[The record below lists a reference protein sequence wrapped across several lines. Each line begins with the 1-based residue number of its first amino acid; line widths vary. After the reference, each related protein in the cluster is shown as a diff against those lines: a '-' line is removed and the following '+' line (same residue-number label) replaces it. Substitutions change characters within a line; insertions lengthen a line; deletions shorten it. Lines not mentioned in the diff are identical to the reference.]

1 MNMRL
6 LGTAVPA
13 FWLAA
18 AVGLAGCGGA
28 GMTSAVP
35 QETMAAAYDVYEN
48 AAPAE
53 AMAGGDGGSGVY
65 FGEAAKSGEWKAEG
79 SSVEDSAAE
88 EAVADSAELPAGRK
102 LIRTVDMHV
111 ETDGF
116 DDLLSRITDR
126 IRELGGYVE
135 TSDISGRRASY
146 QNEPAPRNAFLTARI
161 PSAKLDLFITS
172 VEEQGNVVNKSE
184 NTQDVT
190 LQYSDLESRK
200 KSLSIEQERIWAL
213 LEKADTLE
221 AVIALEERLSEIR
234 YQLESMESQLRL
246 YDNQVDYS
254 TVTIRIQEVTTF
266 TPTAPES
273 LGQRIGTS
281 FSKNMRSVSQ
291 FFTTLFVVLISG
303 IPIWGPI
310 LMILLLIL
318 FLIRR
323 RRRRMR
329 KDSYCGSIS
338 DKATSSTGKNDG
350 AQPPKTF

>member
-6 LGTAVPA
+6 LGIAVPA

-28 GMTSAVP
+28 GMTSTVP
-35 QETMAAAYDVYEN
+35 REIMTEAAYDTYEN

-53 AMAGGDGGSGVY
+53 EAMAGGDRGSGVY
-65 FGEAAKSGEWKAEG
+65 FGEAAKSGEWTD
-79 SSVEDSAAE
+79 EDSAAE
-88 EAVADSAELPAGRK
+88 EAVADSAELPTGRK

-135 TSDISGRRASY
+135 TSDISGRRASF

-184 NTQDVT
+184 NAQDVT

-200 KSLSIEQERIWAL
+200 KSLSIEQDRIWAL

-254 TVTIRIQEVTTF
+254 TLTIRIQEVTTF

-323 RRRRMR
+323 RRRRMG

-338 DKATSSTGKNDG
+338 DKATSLTGKNDG

>member
-35 QETMAAAYDVYEN
+35 QETMAAAYDAYEN
-48 AAPAE
+48 AAPE
-53 AMAGGDGGSGVY
+53 AALTGGDRGSGVY
-65 FGEAAKSGEWKAEG
+65 FGEAAKSGEWTD
-79 SSVEDSAAE
+79 EDSAAE

-116 DDLLSRITDR
+116 DDLLSRITDH

-200 KSLSIEQERIWAL
+200 KSLSIEQDRIWAL

-291 FFTTLFVVLISG
+291 FFTTLFIVLISG

-310 LMILLLIL
+310 LIILLLIL

-323 RRRRMR
+323 RRRRMG
-329 KDSYCGSIS
+329 KDSYCGRIS
-338 DKATSSTGKNDG
+338 DKATASTGKNDG